1 MISKAMDNI
10 RSRVEKLIDRKFEA
24 PELLLLQTNR
34 PPLES
39 WKTGSE
45 KLGSVKLEPEKLE
58 SEKLESEKLGSAALS
73 GNL

>member
-1 MISKAMDNI
+1 LTNAAKDNI

-34 PPLES
+34 PPLEP

-45 KLGSVKLEPEKLE
+45 KPE
-58 SEKLESEKLGSAALS
+58 SEKPESEKPESEKPEKLGSVALS
-73 GNL
+73 CSV